1 MVKIAVEISS
11 TVKEILL
18 YFCWKQNPVSF
29 LMLEEMGFFVGI
41 TVGTKFFFFFFYVKI
56 LLL

>member
-18 YFCWKQNPVSF
+18 YFCWKQNPVNF

-41 TVGTKFFFFFFYVKI
+41 TVGTNFFFFLNVKI